1 MFDGCD
7 VPTAKAPKA
16 DAVPVERD
24 RRAWVDREPEAAP
37 IQLAD
42 REPRRSHPDD
52 DATIDDL
59 RCRRAG
65 RHDDSGG
72 AEQHQPEPSHARM
85 LLEAGQRGVSYV

>member
-1 MFDGCD
+1 MLDGSD
-7 VPTAKAPKA
+7 VAAPEAPEA

-24 RRAWVDREPEAAP
+24 RCRWVDREPEAAP
-37 IQLAD
+37 VELAD

-59 RCRRAG
+59 RCSRAG

>member
-7 VPTAKAPKA
+7 VTAPETPKA

-24 RRAWVDREPEAAP
+24 RRGWVDRELQAAP

-42 REPRRSHPDD
+42 REPWRPHPDD

-85 LLEAGQRGVSYV
+85 LLEAGQRGVSCV

>member
-1 MFDGCD
+1 MLDGCD
-7 VPTAKAPKA
+7 VPAPKAPKA

-24 RRAWVDREPEAAP
+24 RRSAIDREPEAAP
-37 IQLAD
+37 VELAD

-59 RCRRAG
+59 RCSRAG